1 MLWKQAG
8 ISRIRLFVYRAE
20 LSVRTHGSVCR
31 RLIGNRGSGHCRSTD
46 EACRRGIT
54 RIWRARCWSLSRPH
68 QRRPTVVLCGK
79 AGQWHHV
86 VVTWQT
92 TKSCGHRHRGRPQR
106 WNLRQVRRLC
116 RDRLVLDHAEWATC
130 SVRSVRQAS
139 CGQHTLH
146 QTHRAVF
153 VLNLNQSHQQR
164 RPVATRGSVRP
175 VAHNAIAMTRVIEVC
190 QQAHVGSDPYQKL
203 VTGFHSRVPEF
214 ATDEACIPSNQVFS
228 ASSCSSIS
236 FSIGP
241 SFPGHSSWSRTP
253 AHCSSSEACRHGNR
267 PPPEPPIIRSA
278 SAPDC

>member
-116 RDRLVLDHAEWATC
+116 RDRLVLDHAEWATY
-130 SVRSVRQAS
+130 SVRSVR
-139 CGQHTLH
+139 
-146 QTHRAVF
+146 
-153 VLNLNQSHQQR
+153 
-164 RPVATRGSVRP
+164 
-175 VAHNAIAMTRVIEVC
+175 
-190 QQAHVGSDPYQKL
+190 QAHVGSDPYQKL

-278 SAPDC
+278 SAPDY